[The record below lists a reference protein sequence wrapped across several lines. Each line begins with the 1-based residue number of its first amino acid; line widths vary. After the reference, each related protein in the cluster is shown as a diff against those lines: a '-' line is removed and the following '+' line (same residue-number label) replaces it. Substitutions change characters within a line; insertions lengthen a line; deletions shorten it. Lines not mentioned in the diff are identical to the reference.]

1 MTEKLD
7 PFLVEIRLSLS
18 MFEGGLGHLKDLVD
32 EKTVTTEQ
40 ELRERFAE
48 TDKLLD
54 QIRAEA
60 RTAQDGLKRLIEEEQ
75 FETSEVVA
83 EWKATRLTSKLHA
96 RADRCERFAT
106 TAIEVAVLA
115 MEEARRAVLCALLTR
130 KETISIQIKRCGDSP
145 S

>member
-7 PFLVEIRLSLS
+7 PFLVEIRLGLS
-18 MFEGGLGHLKDLVD
+18 MIEGGLGHLNDLVD

-60 RTAQDGLKRLIEEEQ
+60 RTAQDGLKQLIEEEKS
-75 FETSEVVA
+75 ETSEVVA

-115 MEEARRAVLCALLTR
+115 MEEAKRAVLCALLTR
-130 KETISIQIKRCGDSP
+130 KETISIQIKRCGDGP

>member
-18 MFEGGLGHLKDLVD
+18 MIKGGLGHLNDLVD
-32 EKTVTTEQ
+32 ETTVTTER

-60 RTAQDGLKRLIEEEQ
+60 RTAQDGLKRLIEEDK